1 MKTPKL
7 ATARTPPRS
16 PVLAF
21 RSDVESDSDDDRPT
35 SEAQSDHRRS
45 PGPARSV
52 ASSSSTG
59 SDDSRLE
66 DDIIWSY
73 IRNLQGVIGVLYQPM
88 LTSHQLPSLG
98 VLADEYLR
106 AHGYTPP
113 AIDVIVVTA
122 KSSES
127 VEVFVDALTM
137 HGFAQTEAKFLWDI
151 IDHEADQ

>member
-73 IRNLQGVIGVLYQPM
+73 IRN
-88 LTSHQLPSLG
+88 QLPSLG